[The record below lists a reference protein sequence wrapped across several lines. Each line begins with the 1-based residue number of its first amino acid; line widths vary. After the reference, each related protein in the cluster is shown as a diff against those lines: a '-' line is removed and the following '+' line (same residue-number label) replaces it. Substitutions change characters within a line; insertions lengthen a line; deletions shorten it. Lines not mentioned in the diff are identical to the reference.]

1 MCFTR
6 QQAPNLASRYYVCRS
21 RSLPCLQISNTFS
34 YPRNEQHAPSVFSFV
49 QRWRM
54 TVLSVQGCQSLV
66 AASECVAAFAFSGM
80 SSWPQGAVTDPASG
94 AVSSASWWQPP
105 RAQLLLVNTCVFCG
119 ANDSGGAGA
128 NTRSFCARKQCRFL
142 QESIP
147 RGGQRFPSCERNRS
161 DSPWFTV
168 VPEPVAV
175 VPSAFSTGGASSSAV
190 PPPPA
195 RRVALGPPSE
205 SPPPSDRAA
214 PPARARSADACL
226 GHQASASDCLLLEEL
241 RLLFP
246 LPLPHS
252 RRNSV

>member
-34 YPRNEQHAPSVFSFV
+34 YHRNEQHAPSVFSFV

-80 SSWPQGAVTDPASG
+80 SSWSQGAVTDPASG
-94 AVSSASWWQPP
+94 AVSSASWWQPQ
-105 RAQLLLVNTCVFCG
+105 RARLFVVNTCVFCG
-119 ANDSGGAGA
+119 ANDSGEAGA
-128 NTRSFCARKQCRFL
+128 NTRSLCARKQCRFL

-175 VPSAFSTGGASSSAV
+175 VPSAVET
-190 PPPPA
+190 P
-195 RRVALGPPSE
+195 GPPSE
-205 SPPPSDRAA
+205 SSPPSVRAA
-214 PPARARSADACL
+214 PAARARSADA
-226 GHQASASDCLLLEEL
+226 
-241 RLLFP
+241 
-246 LPLPHS
+246 
-252 RRNSV
+252 